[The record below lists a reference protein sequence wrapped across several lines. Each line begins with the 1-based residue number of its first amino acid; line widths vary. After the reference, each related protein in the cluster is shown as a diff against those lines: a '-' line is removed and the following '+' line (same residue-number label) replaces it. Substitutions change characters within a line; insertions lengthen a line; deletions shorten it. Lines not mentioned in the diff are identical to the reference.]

1 MQELKNTVKNFIIS
15 SILFM
20 LFTAVLCG
28 IFIAEHNTEK
38 MLFG

>member
-1 MQELKNTVKNFIIS
+1 MVELKKTVKNFIVS
-15 SILFM
+15 SILFI
-20 LFTAVLCG
+20 LFTVVLCG

>member
-1 MQELKNTVKNFIIS
+1 MKELALIVKNFVVS
-15 SILFM
+15 SILFI
-20 LFTAVLCG
+20 LFTVVLCG